1 MPPALWISVTL
12 SLNMRTETETET
24 NHKATP
30 TPGTASSGPDSLGS
44 PRLQREWKTVRAMVA
59 CYCRDQHG
67 AGKNLCSECHAL
79 LSYATVRLERCRFG
93 AQKPTCA
100 NCPIH
105 CYQPQRREQ
114 MKAVMRYAGPR
125 MLWQHPILTL
135 LHIRDGYRRTPSLE
149 KSLAIEPNH
158 GAGGGGPLSG

>member
-1 MPPALWISVTL
+1 MPRCQWISVSP
-12 SLNMRTETETET
+12 SLNMRTETATET
-24 NHKATP
+24 NHKAAP
-30 TPGTASSGPDSLGS
+30 ALSIASS
-44 PRLQREWKTVRAMVA
+44 PRLLREWKTVRAMMA
-59 CYCRDQHG
+59 CYCRDNHG
-67 AGKNLCSECHAL
+67 AGTNLCPECHAL
-79 LSYATVRLERCRFG
+79 LNYATVRLERCQFG

-135 LHIRDGYRRTPSLE
+135 LHIRDGYRQAPSLE
-149 KSLAIEPNH
+149 KSLARKP
-158 GAGGGGPLSG
+158 AG